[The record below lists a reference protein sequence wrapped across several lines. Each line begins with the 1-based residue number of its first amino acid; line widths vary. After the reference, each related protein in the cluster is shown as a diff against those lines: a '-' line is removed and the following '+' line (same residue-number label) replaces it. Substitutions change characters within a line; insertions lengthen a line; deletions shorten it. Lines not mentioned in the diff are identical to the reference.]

1 MFLDFGV
8 FKKLHFRPFCAQR
21 HSTATQPGA
30 SFCARL
36 ADFAKSCDRRCMDFF
51 DHLSPYARKS
61 VVRAPPSFFLVFFF
75 FIFTCWPCPSFLLI
89 FNTFSNSFSDFPSYF
104 VYQRRHFWSRP
115 LAGVAGRRISSINV
129 VIFCT
134 KCYSRWG
141 FGILRRDGIIVAG
154 WIHCVSQLIWKKP
167 IAFSQPILRIGFNNI
182 HFGAKSGPGVQNCYF
197 LKRF

>member
-36 ADFAKSCDRRCMDFF
+36 ADFAKSCDRHCMDFF
-51 DHLSPYARKS
+51 DHLSLYARKS
-61 VVRAPPSFFLVFFF
+61 VLRAPPSFFLVFFF
-75 FIFTCWPCPSFLLI
+75 LFFTCWPCPSFLLI

-141 FGILRRDGIIVAG
+141 FGILQYVVYLKISKYVTVYCSRFWVWPAG
-154 WIHCVSQLIWKKP
+154 GFPRTVFFFPFGVVSQI
-167 IAFSQPILRIGFNNI
+167 
-182 HFGAKSGPGVQNCYF
+182 
-197 LKRF
+197 

>member
-61 VVRAPPSFFLVFFF
+61 VVRVPPSFFLVFFF
-75 FIFTCWPCPSFLLI
+75 FCFSLVGRALTFFWFLTHFQIHFRIFL
-89 FNTFSNSFSDFPSYF
+89 
-104 VYQRRHFWSRP
+104 
-115 LAGVAGRRISSINV
+115 RISSINV
-129 VIFCT
+129 VIFDLDR
-134 KCYSRWG
+134 SRESPG
-141 FGILRRDGIIVAG
+141 VVFRLSTSSFFLHKVLFTLRFWHTSPRRN
-154 WIHCVSQLIWKKP
+154 HCCGLNPLCFTIDLKKP
-167 IAFSQPILRIGFNNI
+167 IAFSQPILRIGFNTI
-182 HFGAKSGPGVQNCYF
+182 FWRK
-197 LKRF
+197 